1 MVTKEKMMIRYL
13 LAAILIAS
21 TGTAFAA
28 SGGSP
33 NGKPF
38 VEING
43 QIDEVQGELRSL
55 SERIERL
62 EFRTDSLSLSC
73 TTISSSP
80 QQSLITMGG
89 STYPG
94 DTWSLEVT
102 SPVLRDVTYTVT
114 RADVAGCNACNAAQ
128 NWITLINTDPV
139 MEGLVFARY
148 LGGSGK
154 SLGITI
160 EGRQPGTSIEFT
172 VRATD
177 NSPYQVGQGT
187 TPIFAELEE
196 LQSAVESQCPEGTVE
211 TGQCKDQVLNDCQS
225 ICCSISTG
233 D

>member
-1 MVTKEKMMIRYL
+1 MRALSFVVTLLSVWVHQGAYANDVVYACEKFGKINPSSIQL
-13 LAAILIAS
+13 GEPPICK
-21 TGTAFAA
+21 
-28 SGGSP
+28 GGH
-33 NGKPF
+33 
-38 VEING
+38 
-43 QIDEVQGELRSL
+43 SL
-55 SERIERL
+55 VSWNQAPS
-62 EFRTDSLSLSC
+62 FDSLSLSC
-73 TTISSSP
+73 TTSP
-80 QQSLITMGG
+80 RALEQRNLITMGG

-211 TGQCKDQVLNDCQS
+211 TGQCRDQVLNDCQS